1 MWALID
7 WCPYKRRSLVH
18 RHIEREDHV
27 KKHGKDGHQQVK
39 EYKKSTVLTPGS
51 WTSSLQNCE
60 KITLLFK
67 LPISNALFWQPWQIN
82 PPCKQIFIKKNIN
95 D

>member
-7 WCPYKRRSLVH
+7 WCPYKRRSLGH

-39 EYKKSTVLTPGS
+39 E
-51 WTSSLQNCE
+51 
-60 KITLLFK
+60 
-67 LPISNALFWQPWQIN
+67 
-82 PPCKQIFIKKNIN
+82 
-95 D
+95 